1 MAKKLRTG
9 FELPFS
15 NATDQNYGK
24 TFPNNTPYLF
34 NNLVDGFYNLNGIIK
49 NRSTSMSISTSTNHN
64 FIYSNYARTKIGTR
78 GTFYSGNQDP
88 NGWSLLAFDL
98 SQFANGFFAN
108 YWLSANN
115 SSTMYLRLI
124 YLNNGIDFYTGYID
138 NSGTNTV
145 IRIEK
150 NGVDQSSYDIGY
162 KLDTIVVSSGT
173 YYNTHVSVDNSGV
186 ISLSINGSTA
196 LTHATG
202 IAFSSFTQL
211 GACMARGQNT
221 AFIDDLAIN
230 DGSGSTDNGMPN
242 SIRGYN
248 FFDQSTLD
256 SQTGFSTVGGS
267 TILANL
273 TDGDDSTRV
282 NCSNDLSEM
291 NFSLPTLSATG
302 MSETAS
308 NFLKIDAINIYA
320 RQIEAT
326 KANSVLKAK
335 ITDSV
340 TNANREENISLPLT
354 VANDSTTMFDDG
366 SNDFSLSNLD
376 SGNLDLKITFD
387 KP

>member
-1 MAKKLRTG
+1 MAKKIRTG

-15 NATDQNYGK
+15 NATDQNYAK
-24 TFPNNTPYLF
+24 SFANNTPYLF
-34 NNLVDGFYNLNGIIK
+34 NNLVDGFYSLNGAVK
-49 NRSTSMSISTSTNHN
+49 NRTTTMSLNTSSQSL
-64 FIYSNYARTKIGTR
+64 FVYSNFGRTKIGTR
-78 GTFYSGNQDP
+78 GTFYSGNVDQ
-88 NGWSLLAFDL
+88 NNWSMLAFDL

-108 YWLSANN
+108 YWLSSNN
-115 SSTMYLRLI
+115 SSSNYLRLI
-124 YLNNGIDFYTGYID
+124 YLNDSTDFWTGYID

-145 IRIEK
+145 LRIEK
-150 NGVDQSSYDIGY
+150 NGVDQSSYDLGY
-162 KLDTIVVSSGT
+162 KLDTIIDQSGT
-173 YYNTHVSVDNSGV
+173 WYNTHVSVDNSGV
-186 ISLSINGSTA
+186 ISISINGSTA
-196 LTHATG
+196 FTYATG
-202 IAFSSFTQL
+202 STFSSFTQL
-211 GACMARGQNT
+211 GACMARGQVT
-221 AFIDDLAIN
+221 AYIDDLAIN
-230 DGSGSTDNGMPN
+230 DGSGSTDNAMPN
-242 SIRGYN
+242 SIRAYN
-248 FFDQSTLD
+248 FFDQATLD
-256 SQTGFSTVGGS
+256 SQSGFSTVGGS

-282 NCSNDLSEM
+282 TTATDLSEM
-291 NFSLPTLSATG
+291 NFSLPSLSSTG

-308 NFLKIDAINIYA
+308 NFSKIEAINIYA

-387 KP
+387 KQ